1 MDLLLYHAAQV
12 VTPVR
17 GDTAHPRGALCG
29 EAMRNVAV
37 IEDGAVGVTGGRIVY
52 VGPTDGVDI
61 TSAEN
66 TYSARGC
73 VILPGFIDAHTHL
86 VFAGAREGDFARRI
100 AGASYAEIA
109 AAGGGINTTVRATRA
124 ATREELVEGALARL
138 DLCLGFG
145 ATTVEIKS
153 GYGLDAEH
161 ELVLLEA
168 VAELRAQH
176 VVDVVPTFLGAHTVP
191 FDWRDRRDDY
201 VRTVI
206 DEMLPAV
213 AARGLAEYCDVFVER
228 GAFTPDDA
236 RAIFTAARGL
246 GLGVRVHA
254 DQITA
259 GGGAGLAADFHAA
272 SADHLDH
279 ASEADLARMR
289 DAGTVAVLLPGVSL
303 FLGESFPDARRLIDA
318 GLPVAVAT
326 DANPGSCMSE
336 NIQLM
341 MSLAAMRMRMTM
353 EEVVT
358 SVTLNAAAAL
368 DRADR
373 IGSLE
378 EGKQADMLVF
388 DVPDYRRII
397 YHLGVNHLAAVVK
410 TGEFV
415 LEKASSAF

>member
-1 MDLLLYHAAQV
+1 M
-12 VTPVR
+12 
-17 GDTAHPRGALCG
+17 
-29 EAMRNVAV
+29 
-37 IEDGAVGVTGGRIVY
+37 
-52 VGPTDGVDI
+52 
-61 TSAEN
+61 
-66 TYSARGC
+66 
-73 VILPGFIDAHTHL
+73 
-86 VFAGAREGDFARRI
+86 
-100 AGASYAEIA
+100 
-109 AAGGGINTTVRATRA
+109 
-124 ATREELVEGALARL
+124 
-138 DLCLGFG
+138 
-145 ATTVEIKS
+145 
-153 GYGLDAEH
+153 
-161 ELVLLEA
+161 
-168 VAELRAQH
+168 
-176 VVDVVPTFLGAHTVP
+176 P

-201 VRTVI
+201 VRHVI
-206 DEMLPAV
+206 EDMLPAV
-213 AARGLAEYCDVFVER
+213 AARGLAEYCDVFVES
-228 GAFTPDDA
+228 GAFTMDDA
-236 RAIFTAARGL
+236 RAIFTAARAL

-259 GGGAGLAADFHAA
+259 GGGAGLAADFRAA

-279 ASEADLARMR
+279 ASDADLARMR

-353 EEVVT
+353 EEVIT

-373 IGSLE
+373 VGSLE
-378 EGKQADMLVF
+378 EGKQADLLVF
-388 DVPDYRRII
+388 DVPDYRRIV

-410 TGEFV
+410 NGEFV